1 MIEFLSSWAKN
12 LGVTIVLVSIFEM
25 LLPNNKTK
33 KYIRAVLGV
42 FVLFNIISPFINNKE
57 KLSMSSID
65 LENYTINEKSEVNQ
79 STMDDRIQKLYED
92 QLEKDIKNKL
102 NEKGYNVTSCK
113 VKANIA
119 ENEKSSITKI
129 KLEVEKSK
137 EEQTTN
143 VENKI
148 VTEVQKIKP
157 INTKIENDTNEE
169 KTSTKKISKSDI
181 QSIKKF
187 LSEEYGVS
195 EKCLEIN

>member
-79 STMDDRIQKLYED
+79 SSMDDRIQKLYED

-119 ENEKSSITKI
+119 ENEKSTITKI

-169 KTSTKKISKSDI
+169 KTSSKKISKSDI

>member
-42 FVLFNIISPFINNKE
+42 FVLFNIISPFISNKE

-65 LENYTINEKSEVNQ
+65 LENYTINDKTEVNQ
-79 STMDDRIQKLYED
+79 SSMDDRIQNLYEA

-102 NEKGYNVTSCK
+102 KEKGYNVTSCK
-113 VKANIA
+113 VKTDITA
-119 ENEKSSITKI
+119 NEKNTITKI
-129 KLEVEKSK
+129 KMEVEKAN
-137 EEQTTN
+137 EEQTSK

-169 KTSTKKISKSDI
+169 KTSSKKISKGDI
-181 QSIKKF
+181 QNIKKF

>member
-79 STMDDRIQKLYED
+79 SSMDDRIQKLYED

-119 ENEKSSITKI
+119 ENEKSTITKI
-129 KLEVEKSK
+129 KLEVERSK

-169 KTSTKKISKSDI
+169 KTSSKKISKSDI

>member
-79 STMDDRIQKLYED
+79 SSMDDRIQKLYED

>member
-79 STMDDRIQKLYED
+79 SSMDDRIQKLYED

-119 ENEKSSITKI
+119 ENEKSTITKI

-169 KTSTKKISKSDI
+169 KISSKKISKSDI

>member
-65 LENYTINEKSEVNQ
+65 LENYTINEKNEVNQ
-79 STMDDRIQKLYED
+79 SSMDDRIQKLYED

-119 ENEKSSITKI
+119 ENEKSTITKI

-169 KTSTKKISKSDI
+169 KISSKKISKSDI

>member
-79 STMDDRIQKLYED
+79 SSMDDRIQKLYED
-92 QLEKDIKNKL
+92 QLEKDIKIKL

-119 ENEKSSITKI
+119 ENEKSTITKI

-169 KTSTKKISKSDI
+169 KISSKKISKSDI

>member
-79 STMDDRIQKLYED
+79 SSMDDRIQKLYED

-119 ENEKSSITKI
+119 ENEKSTITKI

-169 KTSTKKISKSDI
+169 KTSCKKISRSDI

>member
-79 STMDDRIQKLYED
+79 SSMDDRIQKLYED

-169 KTSTKKISKSDI
+169 KTSSKKISKSDI

>member
-1 MIEFLSSWAKN
+1 
-12 LGVTIVLVSIFEM
+12 
-25 LLPNNKTK
+25 
-33 KYIRAVLGV
+33 
-42 FVLFNIISPFINNKE
+42 
-57 KLSMSSID
+57 MSSID

-79 STMDDRIQKLYED
+79 SSMDDRIQKLYED

-169 KTSTKKISKSDI
+169 KTSSKKISKSDI

>member
-79 STMDDRIQKLYED
+79 SSMDDRIQKLYED

-119 ENEKSSITKI
+119 ENEKSTITKI

-148 VTEVQKIKP
+148 VT
-157 INTKIENDTNEE
+157 
-169 KTSTKKISKSDI
+169 
-181 QSIKKF
+181 
-187 LSEEYGVS
+187 
-195 EKCLEIN
+195 

>member
-33 KYIRAVLGV
+33 KYIRTVLGV

-79 STMDDRIQKLYED
+79 SSMDDRIQKLYED

-169 KTSTKKISKSDI
+169 KTSSKKISKSDI